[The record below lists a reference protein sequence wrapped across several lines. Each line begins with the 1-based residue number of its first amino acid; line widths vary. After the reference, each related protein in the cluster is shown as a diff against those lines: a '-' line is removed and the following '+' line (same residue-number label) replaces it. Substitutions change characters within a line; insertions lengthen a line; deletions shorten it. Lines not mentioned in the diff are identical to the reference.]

1 MCVPVT
7 ALLDR
12 ESCDVSN
19 SKPNVARNLS
29 TLVRDAL
36 SDRRGAVSTEYV
48 VLVGTVG
55 LAFVFAAVTVG
66 PRLIK
71 DFQRARDITAS
82 PVP

>member
-1 MCVPVT
+1 MT
-7 ALLDR
+7 
-12 ESCDVSN
+12 VS
-19 SKPNVARNLS
+19 LS
-29 TLVRDAL
+29 TKSLIR
-36 SDRRGAVSTEYV
+36 DRRGAVSTEYV

-55 LAFVFAAVTVG
+55 LAFVFAAITVG